1 VSHATRSEQEPG
13 PELIRQLSMA
23 PLPSF
28 ALLAGMELDLFTPL
42 AEEPLTAERL
52 ADTLGVP
59 SEKLELLLYALV
71 TANLLELEGNRFAT
85 TPVAARFLARGSP
98 SHVGDLHE
106 GLAEMWEAA
115 FHTADSIRT
124 GIPQARIDFASMPQ
138 EKLEKFYRG
147 FYGEALSAGRE
158 LATTQ
163 DFSTARSL
171 VDVGGGSGGL
181 AIAMTE
187 AWPDL
192 RATVAD
198 LPSVVPITER
208 FVREAGAGER
218 VRVVAADVV
227 AEPPP
232 GTYDVAVLRAVI
244 QVLGPEE
251 ARRTIR
257 NVAAAL
263 EPGGR
268 IYIIGRILDD
278 SRITPVPSVLSN
290 VVFLNVFPGGR
301 AYTES
306 EHREWLAEAGFVDVV
321 REAHPDGRGSIRAR
335 KGEAIA

>member
-1 VSHATRSEQEPG
+1 MSRATPSEQEPG

-28 ALLAGMELDLFTPL
+28 AMLAGMQLDLFTPL
-42 AEEPLTAERL
+42 AVEPLTAERL

-59 SEKLELLLYALV
+59 AEKLELLLFALV
-71 TANLLELEGNRFAT
+71 AVGLLDLEGNRFAA

-98 SHVGDLHE
+98 SYVGDLHE
-106 GLAEMWEAA
+106 GLAEMWGAA
-115 FHTADSIRT
+115 FHTAETIRT

-138 EKLEKFYRG
+138 EELEKFYRG
-147 FYGEALSAGRE
+147 FYGEALAAGRD

-163 DFSTARSL
+163 DFSDVRAL

-208 FVREAGAGER
+208 FLGEAGAGDR

-232 GTYDVAVLRAVI
+232 GTYDVAVLRALV
-244 QVLGPEE
+244 QVLGPDE

-268 IYIIGRILDD
+268 IFILGRILDD
-278 SRITPVPSVLSN
+278 SRLSPVPSVFSN

-306 EHREWLAEAGFVDVV
+306 EHREWLSEAGFVDVV

-335 KGEAIA
+335 KGGG